1 MPQFICK
8 FEDLTEPGCLG
19 FTCQVN
25 GQEIDGFVVRWRG
38 KIRAYYNACPH
49 TGVTLN
55 WAEDQFFDLEQKYL
69 QCSLH
74 GALFQ
79 PLDGLCI
86 YGPCNGELL
95 TSLGVTLADGEVVLS
110 KD

>member
-1 MPQFICK
+1 VSTTIKLRLAEIP
-8 FEDLTEPGCLG
+8 EPGAKGIQYATAQGEQAALL
-19 FTCQVN
+19 
-25 GQEIDGFVVRWRG
+25 VRYAG
-38 KIRAYYNACPH
+38 EVRAYVNSCPH

-55 WAEDQFFDLEQKYL
+55 WADDQFFTLEEDYL

-86 YGPCNGELL
+86 HGPCCGE
-95 TSLGVTLADGEVVLS
+95 SLKSLPVQLVEQYVLIYI
-110 KD
+110 